1 MNLIK
6 KTLPL
11 LALFIGMYVL
21 AATGL
26 SFLFGSTGFL
36 GAFWSDYTAFKV
48 ILYVCIMTHI
58 TITCMSLSF
67 HRSHTHKG
75 VQFNK
80 FVDYMMQTWLWAV
93 TSMSKLDWVS
103 VHMYHHI
110 HSDLEKDPHSPK
122 QKGLAHVFFFG
133 AFDYTKAKENPE
145 VLKIRHRL
153 PVTAYELFLSKHLF
167 LGPGL
172 LVVLN
177 LVLFGAF
184 WGTILSVTNFLISP
198 VFAVGGVNAL
208 AHWIGY
214 KNHKTTDNSRNIG
227 FLFPLNFLICG
238 ELDHNNHH
246 AHQRSCS
253 FRHKWYEFDIGYVYI
268 KILNYFKL
276 ADIRTVYN
284 TTKFK
289 KELAIKAISL
299 IEMEHRFEEKLMA
312 LSKELNQNVTE
323 LKLQIAS
330 YLEGKK
336 QEMQKPVKEFA
347 KELKWYIRQQA
358 MIPAMVPVR

>member
-1 MNLIK
+1 MSFIK
-6 KTLPL
+6 KPL
-11 LALFIGMYVL
+11 HLLTFLVSLYFIVITTISHFLGS
-21 AATGL
+21 T
-26 SFLFGSTGFL
+26 SFLGH
-36 GAFWSDYTAFKV
+36 FWETHTTWKV
-48 ILYVCIMTHI
+48 IIYVCAMTHL

-67 HRSHTHKG
+67 HRFHTHKG
-75 VQFNK
+75 VHFNK
-80 FVDYMMQTWLWAV
+80 FVDGIMQTWLWFI

-110 HSDLEKDPHSPK
+110 HSDLENDPHSPR

-133 AFDYTKAKENPE
+133 AWDYNAAKENPE

-153 PVTAYELFLSKHLF
+153 PVSAYELFISKNLL
-167 LGPGL
+167 LGPMFA
-172 LVVLN
+172 VLMN
-177 LVLFGAF
+177 LVLFGTK
-184 WGTILSVTNFLISP
+184 WGTILSIVNFLISP
-198 VFAVGGVNAL
+198 IFAVGGVNAI
-208 AHWIGY
+208 AHWFGY

-268 KILNYFKL
+268 KALNYFKL
-276 ADIRTVYN
+276 ADIKTVYN

-289 KELAIKAISL
+289 KELALKALSL
-299 IEMEHRFEEKLMA
+299 IEMEHRFQERFIQ
-312 LSKELNQNVTE
+312 LSQELNQNAHE
-323 LKLQIAS
+323 LKIQIAS

-336 QEMQKPVKEFA
+336 YELQKPVKEFA
-347 KELKWYIRQQA
+347 KELKWYLRQQA
-358 MIPAMVPVR
+358 ALTQA

>member
-1 MNLIK
+1 MNLLK

-11 LALFIGMYVL
+11 IALFAGIYTLGAV
-21 AATGL
+21 AIT
-26 SFLFGSTGFL
+26 FLFGSAGYA
-36 GAFWSDYTAFKV
+36 GEFWSTYTTLKV

-75 VQFNK
+75 VHFNK
-80 FVDYMMQTWLWAV
+80 FIDYIMQTWLWLV

-110 HSDLEKDPHSPK
+110 HSDLENDPHSPR
-122 QKGLAHVFFFG
+122 QKGVAHVFFFG

-153 PVTAYELFLSKHLF
+153 PVTPYEMFLSKSLF
-167 LGPGL
+167 LGPGI
-172 LVVLN
+172 LVVFN
-177 LVLFGAF
+177 LCMFGPF
-184 WGTILSVTNFLISP
+184 WGSILSVINFLISP
-198 VFAVGGVNAL
+198 IFAVGGVNTL

-253 FRHKWYEFDIGYVYI
+253 FRHRWYEFDIGYVYI
-268 KILNYFKL
+268 KALNFFKL

-284 TTKFK
+284 TKKFK
-289 KELAIKAISL
+289 KEFAAKALTL
-299 IEMEHRFEEKLMA
+299 IEMEHRFEERLMA
-312 LSKELNQNVTE
+312 LSKELNQNVSE
-323 LKLQIAS
+323 LKVQIAS

-336 QEMQKPVKEFA
+336 SELQKPVKQFA
-347 KELKWYIRQQA
+347 KELKWYLEQQA
-358 MIPAMVPVR
+358 MLPA

>member
-1 MNLIK
+1 MNFLK
-6 KTLPL
+6 KPL
-11 LALFIGMYVL
+11 HLF
-21 AATGL
+21 AFL
-26 SFLFGSTGFL
+26 SFLYFSSVALISSYLGEFGLSGH
-36 GAFWSDYTAFKV
+36 FWTTQTALKV
-48 ILYVCIMTHI
+48 FLYVCVMTHL

-80 FVDYMMQTWLWAV
+80 SIDTLMQTWLWLV

-110 HSDLEKDPHSPK
+110 HSDQEKDPHSPQ

-133 AFDYTKAKENPE
+133 AWDYNAAKSSAD
-145 VLKIRHRL
+145 VLKIRQRL
-153 PVTAYELFLSKHLF
+153 PVTPYELMISKNLL
-167 LGPGL
+167 LGPTIM
-172 LVVLN
+172 VFLN

-184 WGTILSVTNFLISP
+184 WGTLLSVINFLISP
-198 VFAVGGVNAL
+198 IFAVGGVNAI

-246 AHQRSCS
+246 AHQKSCS
-253 FRHKWYEFDIGYVYI
+253 FRHKWYEFDIGFFYI
-268 KILNYFKL
+268 KMLSYFKL
-276 ADIRTVYN
+276 AEIRTVYN
-284 TTKFK
+284 PTKFK
-289 KELAIKAISL
+289 KELALKALTL
-299 IEMEHRFEEKLMA
+299 IEANHNFQEKFAQLA
-312 LSKELNQNVTE
+312 AELNQNVQD
-323 LKLQIAS
+323 LKIQIAA

-336 QEMQKPVKEFA
+336 HELEKPAKQFA
-347 KELKWYIRQQA
+347 KEIKVYLKQQA
-358 MIPAMVPVR
+358 MIQA